1 MNSAELLERY
11 DAISQITQD
20 MLEAARHGKWDE
32 LAGFVQTRASL
43 TEHLMMQE
51 SPDLWGAE
59 EQNQR
64 NDLIRSVL
72 AADEEIKILTKSW
85 MNELREQLGS
95 VGTEAKLNKAYET
108 P

>member
-1 MNSAELLERY
+1 MTSAELLERY

-20 MLEAARHGKWDE
+20 MLEAARQGKWDE
-32 LAGFVQTRASL
+32 LAGFVQTRTSL
-43 TEHLMMQE
+43 TEHLMKQE
-51 SPDLWGAE
+51 NPDLWGADE
-59 EQNQR
+59 LNRR
-64 NDLIRSVL
+64 NDLIRNVL

-85 MNELREQLGS
+85 MNDLREQLGS